1 MSFPVMSSASRVNGV
16 LFILLLGAMLL
27 YSTPRVVAF
36 ARTQEPSTAATQF
49 MSGELLRQF
58 EDYYDKGLFLR
69 QPSVEA
75 WASLQYLLFREG
87 SSGVVLGKD
96 GWLFSNEEYRV
107 PGAYQQALEE
117 HLSRI
122 AEVEKTL
129 KAHNKRL
136 ILLPLPLKLDVYEEY
151 ASRAPDARAK
161 ALYDDFLSGLRAQ
174 RIEVAPL
181 REAFLAQKEQQPL
194 FLPTDTHW
202 TPYGARL
209 AAQELARQ
217 HPELVGSTPYTSR
230 QVAQKELPGD
240 LSNYLQFSR
249 ELAPERFQP
258 SPLPVFETLKTEQQ
272 ASDAALFGEAA
283 QPIMLVG
290 SSYTKIDDWNFPG
303 FLKESLRTDLQT
315 TAVEAKGP
323 FYAME
328 QFLAGQRLADPEIT
342 TVIWEFPVRT
352 LLAEKPVTSGWQV
365 AANQFF

>member
-16 LFILLLGAMLL
+16 LFILLLAAMLL

-174 RIEVAPL
+174 RKP
-181 REAFLAQKEQQPL
+181 R
-194 FLPTDTHW
+194 
-202 TPYGARL
+202 AR
-209 AAQELARQ
+209 R
-217 HPELVGSTPYTSR
+217 S
-230 QVAQKELPGD
+230 
-240 LSNYLQFSR
+240 
-249 ELAPERFQP
+249 
-258 SPLPVFETLKTEQQ
+258 
-272 ASDAALFGEAA
+272 
-283 QPIMLVG
+283 
-290 SSYTKIDDWNFPG
+290 
-303 FLKESLRTDLQT
+303 
-315 TAVEAKGP
+315 
-323 FYAME
+323 
-328 QFLAGQRLADPEIT
+328 GQYSI
-342 TVIWEFPVRT
+342 
-352 LLAEKPVTSGWQV
+352 
-365 AANQFF
+365 